1 MAATGLPRTTR
12 TDLARVTEA
21 LEMLAPR
28 WSVWTLMTLAEQ
40 PLRYKEIQ
48 SQLSWLQSGQINPR
62 LRKLTDSG
70 LIERTEHARN
80 HVTYGLT
87 ARAAE
92 LLPVLTVIAAWG
104 DEHLEKEFVRNARTG
119 ATEPERIASAQNA
132 EDTIALISP
141 RHATPILWA
150 LKARGAASAKA
161 LAAEAM
167 PTYGLPAVYLPLDR
181 LVADGL
187 VINRSTA
194 AGAGEYQL
202 TATGR
207 ALAPVFQSLSAWAAG
222 RPLGTAG
229 AHPLWGQK
237 PASARTRSG
246 PWLTTQ
252 TRLPAPA
259 GPAAPSATAPVWRA
273 GDLFSHQ
280 IPTRPLQV
288 SPAGGPRR

>member
-12 TDLARVTEA
+12 SDLARVTES

-28 WSVWTLMTLAEQ
+28 WSVWTLMTLASQ
-40 PLRYKEIQ
+40 PLRYKEIK
-48 SQLSWLQSGQINPR
+48 SQLSWLHSGQLNPL

-70 LIERTEHARN
+70 LIERTEHGPR

-87 ARAAE
+87 ARSTE

-104 DEHLEKEFVRNARTG
+104 DEHLEKGLVRNARTG
-119 ATEPERIASAQNA
+119 EMEAERIAAAQNI

-150 LKARGAASAKA
+150 LKARGAATAKA

-181 LVADGL
+181 LIADGL
-187 VINRSTA
+187 VTANRR
-194 AGAGEYQL
+194 
-202 TATGR
+202 ATGTGEFLLSASGH
-207 ALAPVFQSLSAWAAG
+207 ALAPVFQAVSAWAAG
-222 RPLGTAG
+222 RPLDTTH
-229 AHPLWGQK
+229 AHPLWGQALV
-237 PASARTRSG
+237 PSRARSG

-259 GPAAPSATAPVWRA
+259 APATTAWRA

-280 IPTRPLQV
+280 TPARPLAV

>member
-12 TDLARVTEA
+12 TDLARVTES
-21 LEMLAPR
+21 LDMLAPR

-40 PLRYKEIQ
+40 PLRYMEIR
-48 SQLSWLQSGQINPR
+48 SQLSWLHSGQLNPR

-70 LIERTEHARN
+70 LIQRTEHGPR
-80 HVTYGLT
+80 HVTYSLT
-87 ARAAE
+87 ARATE
-92 LLPVLTVIAAWG
+92 LLPALTVIAAWG
-104 DEHLEKEFVRNARTG
+104 DEHLEKELVRNARTG
-119 ATEPERIASAQNA
+119 EMEPERIPAAQNA
-132 EDTIALISP
+132 EDTIVLISP
-141 RHATPILWA
+141 RHTTPILWA

-187 VINRSTA
+187 VVNRSTA
-194 AGAGEYQL
+194 TGVGEYQL
-202 TATGR
+202 SATGR

-222 RPLGTAG
+222 RPIETAG
-229 AHPLWGQK
+229 AHPLWGQA
-237 PASARTRSG
+237 PASAQTRSG

-259 GPAAPSATAPVWRA
+259 APTAPTAAPAWRG

-280 IPTRPLQV
+280 TPARPLTV